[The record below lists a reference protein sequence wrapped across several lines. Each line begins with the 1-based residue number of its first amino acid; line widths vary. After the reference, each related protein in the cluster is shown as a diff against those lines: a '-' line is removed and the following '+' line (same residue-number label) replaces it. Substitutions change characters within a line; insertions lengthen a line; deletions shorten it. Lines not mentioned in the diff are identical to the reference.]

1 MSRVTAAM
9 SALRAARWAE
19 LRYVGEAQVA
29 LLRAELLRRLRPA
42 GELVE
47 PATSGDP
54 RFVSAKERDAY
65 VRLSLAVDRAT
76 RYGVFRPQCLAQALA
91 LSHMLAIRGF
101 TAHRIRIGVR
111 RDETAFTAHAWVEL
125 NDTPGANVT
134 GNAAGYTALT
144 AVSLN
149 RGRRASVNHI
159 FRRRSAVRQHDVDSV

>member
-1 MSRVTAAM
+1 MRRVVAAI
-9 SALRAARWAE
+9 SAVRAARWTDVHDVA
-19 LRYVGEAQVA
+19 EAQVA

-47 PATSGDP
+47 PAKADDAG
-54 RFVSAKERDAY
+54 FVSAKEREAY

-111 RDETAFTAHAWVEL
+111 RDEIAFSAHAWVEL
-125 NDTPGANVT
+125 IDASRAGAI
-134 GNAAGYTALT
+134 GNTSGYAALT
-144 AVSLN
+144 AVSLS
-149 RGRRASVNHI
+149 RGGRASLNQR
-159 FRRRSAVRQHDVDSV
+159 FRRPSDVQRRDLDSI